1 MFSIIISS
9 HVPIIYLCYTSNY
22 KHTNY
27 ICQGSNNK
35 MSNKLSVKIPPDF
48 EKHYPDS
55 SAKATECAMNL
66 ILTASLLEKRITSL
80 LQPFNL
86 SPATGLVLS
95 ILADSEAPV
104 SPNNIADRLII
115 SRASVTSLLDSLE
128 KRGFVKRQPHISDRR
143 MILVE
148 LTDSGRQVA
157 NKFRPIVHQHQK
169 VWLNALN
176 EKEQE
181 QLIMML
187 QRLQASL
194 MDSSR

>member
-1 MFSIIISS
+1 
-9 HVPIIYLCYTSNY
+9 
-22 KHTNY
+22 
-27 ICQGSNNK
+27 
-35 MSNKLSVKIPPDF
+35 MSNVMSVKVATDF
-48 EKHYPDS
+48 EKRYPDS

-66 ILTASLLEKRITSL
+66 VLTAELLEKRIASL
-80 LQPFNL
+80 IQPFNL

-95 ILADSEAPV
+95 ILADSETPV
-104 SPNNIADRLII
+104 PPKNIAERLII

-128 KRGFVKRQPHISDRR
+128 KRGFVKRQPNISDRR

-181 QLIMML
+181 QLIKML

>member
-1 MFSIIISS
+1 M
-9 HVPIIYLCYTSNY
+9 SNY
-22 KHTNY
+22 
-27 ICQGSNNK
+27 
-35 MSNKLSVKIPPDF
+35 LSVKIALDF
-48 EKHYPDS
+48 EERYPDS

-66 ILTASLLEKRITSL
+66 ILTADLLEKRITNL
-80 LQPFNL
+80 LLPFNL

-95 ILADSEAPV
+95 MLADSETPI

-128 KRGFVKRQPHISDRR
+128 KRGFVKRQPHLTDRR

-157 NKFRPIVHQHQK
+157 NRFRPIVHQHQK
-169 VWLNALN
+169 LWLNALD
-176 EKEQE
+176 EEEQKR
-181 QLIMML
+181 LIETL

-194 MDSSR
+194 MDSASVQNP

>member
-1 MFSIIISS
+1 
-9 HVPIIYLCYTSNY
+9 
-22 KHTNY
+22 
-27 ICQGSNNK
+27 
-35 MSNKLSVKIPPDF
+35 MSNFLSVKIAPDF
-48 EKHYPDS
+48 EKRYPDS

-66 ILTASLLEKRITSL
+66 ILAADLLEKRIANL
-80 LQPFNL
+80 LLPFDL

-95 ILADSEAPV
+95 VLADSETPV

-128 KRGFVKRQPHISDRR
+128 KRGFVKRQPHPSDRR
-143 MILVE
+143 MLLVE
-148 LTDSGRQVA
+148 LTGSGRQVA
-157 NKFRPIVHQHQK
+157 DRFRPIVHQHQK
-169 VWLNALN
+169 VWLSALS

-181 QLIMML
+181 RLIETL